1 MAELWADGLLIL
13 DTNALLNLFRY
24 SQRAREDFLKVLT
37 AKAGDLWLPHQVGM
51 EFHRR
56 RIEIINEQGSAFG
69 EIEKALDKARGQVDN
84 AFNTYKRHPS
94 LDISPLQAEFETAV
108 KAVIGKLHTAREEH
122 RASMVARNTNEKIF
136 AQITDLYDGRVGPAF
151 TDDELATVHKEGEA
165 RYEKQIPPGY
175 KDANK
180 GEPGKYGDLVL
191 WKQALS
197 HVGKVKRSAIF
208 VTNDQ
213 KEDWWYIVDSERHGG
228 RPELI
233 EEYYAASGQRV
244 HFMTTDRFLDFAT
257 TQVTDIST
265 ESVTELESIARES
278 AKSEKA
284 REARDA
290 TLTAAEWVWRARH
303 PQLESVSAGTVS
315 PGNETIAQATSVL
328 AKVSQMISAL
338 NEEIKQVHSRIM
350 HEGPSPELEELVA
363 QLDNQMAA
371 ARRLERYADRELD
384 RAIEEARADG
394 SIRLQRRS
402 APPATERTTQE
413 SFLDYLHRQAEP
425 PSEA

>member
-1 MAELWADGLLIL
+1 MGCSSW
-13 DTNALLNLFRY
+13 TPTRY
-24 SQRAREDFLKVLT
+24 STCFAIPSGL
-37 AKAGDLWLPHQVGM
+37 AK
-51 EFHRR
+51 
-56 RIEIINEQGSAFG
+56 
-69 EIEKALDKARGQVDN
+69 
-84 AFNTYKRHPS
+84 
-94 LDISPLQAEFETAV
+94 
-108 KAVIGKLHTAREEH
+108 
-122 RASMVARNTNEKIF
+122 
-136 AQITDLYDGRVGPAF
+136 
-151 TDDELATVHKEGEA
+151 
-165 RYEKQIPPGY
+165 
-175 KDANK
+175 
-180 GEPGKYGDLVL
+180 
-191 WKQALS
+191 
-197 HVGKVKRSAIF
+197 
-208 VTNDQ
+208 
-213 KEDWWYIVDSERHGG
+213 
-228 RPELI
+228 
-233 EEYYAASGQRV
+233 
-244 HFMTTDRFLDFAT
+244 
-257 TQVTDIST
+257 ST

-402 APPATERTTQE
+402 DPPATERTTQE